1 MPNAIYGLLNAIGL
15 PHPLHPILVH
25 ITIGAVVASF
35 LFSLVALLFNRPVLF
50 DTARH
55 SIILGFISAF
65 FTIFMGF
72 IDAFQFGWWLTERIV
87 IKMVLS
93 GVLMLLLLAT
103 ILVGRTLKKD
113 SKIPLIFY
121 TLAMVNVLAIGF
133 FGGYLVYGG

>member
-1 MPNAIYGLLNAIGL
+1 MPNAIYSVLNALGL

-25 ITIGAVVASF
+25 ITLGAVVASF
-35 LFSLVALLFNRPVLF
+35 LFGIIAWIFNRPVLYT
-50 DTARH
+50 TARH
-55 SIILGFISAF
+55 SIVLGFVSAF

-72 IDAFQFGWWLTERIV
+72 MDAFQFGWWLTERIV
-87 IKMVLS
+87 IKIVLS

-103 ILVGRTLKKD
+103 ILVGRRLKKD

-121 TLAMVNVLAIGF
+121 TAAVVNVLAIGF